1 MIRRPA
7 TAYRC
12 RHWDG
17 TGRRYCGTPGA
28 RRYLTGYRCPLHTPA
43 ALAGRPEP
51 GAPPPDHQEGSNA
64 RDVAQG

>member
-7 TAYRC
+7 IAYRC

-17 TGRRYCGTPGA
+17 TRRRYCGAPGA

-51 GAPPPDHQEGSNA
+51 DTPPPP
-64 RDVAQG
+64 